1 MLFFLIFLA
10 QKYFMFFDFYSHS
23 FLSSF
28 SFSSVV
34 LFFNFVAFLL
44 FLVVFLFS
52 FVVLPRIKKKT
63 KIARRMFTPFFLYF
77 FIFCCEKQ
85 YKTLSLRNS
94 LAF

>member
-1 MLFFLIFLA
+1 MFFFLIFLP

-44 FLVVFLFS
+44 FLAVFLFL
-52 FVVLPRIKKKT
+52 FVVLPRILKKKN
-63 KIARRMFTPFFLYF
+63 KNNSKNVHALFLVFFHFLW
-77 FIFCCEKQ
+77 
-85 YKTLSLRNS
+85 
-94 LAF
+94 